1 MSTADINL
9 DVAALLLRGIV
20 GITMILHGYNHGF
33 GRAGIAGTA
42 RWFSSIGLRPPR
54 VHAWISCLLEI
65 AAGVG
70 LLLGL
75 LTPLAAAAV
84 VGMMVVAWVANHR
97 TKGFFVF
104 KDGYEYVRMISV
116 VCVALGVIGPG
127 AVSLDNALGIV
138 VTGFTGG
145 LITLGVGV
153 LGAAAVLV
161 SCWRP
166 ASTSQ

>member
-1 MSTADINL
+1 MLGHRCAERVPGRCPAAHNVEFATA
-9 DVAALLLRGIV
+9 R
-20 GITMILHGYNHGF
+20 F
-33 GRAGIAGTA
+33 GRAGIVGTA

-54 VHAWISCLLEI
+54 VHAWVSCLLEI

-75 LTPLAAAAV
+75 LTPLAAATV

-104 KDGYEYVRMISV
+104 KDGYEYVLMISV
-116 VCVALGVIGPG
+116 VCGDRGDRTG
-127 AVSLDNALGIV
+127 RVSLDNALGIV
-138 VTGFTGG
+138 VDDLTGG

-166 ASTSQ
+166 ASASK